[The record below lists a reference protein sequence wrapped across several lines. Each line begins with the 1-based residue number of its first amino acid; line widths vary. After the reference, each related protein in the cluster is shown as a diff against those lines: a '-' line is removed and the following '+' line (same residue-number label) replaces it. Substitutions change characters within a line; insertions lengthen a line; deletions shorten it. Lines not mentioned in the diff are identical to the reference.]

1 MAHMHCCDLACF
13 KAVLDPCVFKQLD
26 ACYYVQEELDFWANP
41 VFENAL
47 DEETADGFVDGFNL
61 VLDMASS

>member
-1 MAHMHCCDLACF
+1 MFQSSFRSLRVQ
-13 KAVLDPCVFKQLD
+13 AVDVD
-26 ACYYVQEELDFWANP
+26 AWYCVQEELDFWANP

>member
-1 MAHMHCCDLACF
+1 MRVQ
-13 KAVLDPCVFKQLD
+13 AVDVD
-26 ACYYVQEELDFWANP
+26 AWYCVQEELDFWANP